1 MADLASGYNILQKLG
16 DGARSQVYQVVKPE
30 TGEVFA
36 LKRVLREGHEDCRFL
51 DQAIREFEVC
61 SRLQHPYLRKAH
73 ELKRV
78 RHLLKLVEVQ
88 VVMEYVEGVSLD
100 KRRPEK
106 LHETVDLFLKVAE
119 ALDAMHQQGLLH
131 TDIKPNNILIT
142 ADSKVKI
149 IDFGQ
154 SCLVGYRKPR
164 IQGTPDYIAPEQ
176 VERRHLG
183 QQTDV
188 FNLGATLYWALT
200 GEAYP
205 TLITKKGKQV
215 DSVANRRKPVPSPQ
229 ELNPEVPS
237 ALSKLVMQCCLY
249 EMGSR
254 PRDMKEVITQLEMV
268 HHLLTKRQRSE
279 SEATAAAAG
288 QIGAAVAEKQPLPE
302 VVDFAADS
310 DDSYDFSG
318 FIREVVDEEA
328 EGRDSGPGGAV

>member
-1 MADLASGYNILQKLG
+1 MADLVSGYNVIQKLG

-51 DQAIREFEVC
+51 EQAIREYEIS
-61 SRLQHPYLRKAH
+61 SRLDHPYLRKAY

-78 RHLLKLVEVQ
+78 RSLVKLVEVQ
-88 VVMEYVEGVSLD
+88 VVMEYVEGVSLER
-100 KRRPEK
+100 RRPDRLDEI
-106 LHETVDLFLKVAE
+106 VDLFLKVSE
-119 ALDAMHQQGLLH
+119 ALEAMHRQGLLH

-142 ADSKVKI
+142 SDAKVKI

-154 SCLVGYRKPR
+154 SCLIGYRKPR

-176 VERRHLG
+176 VERRHLA

-200 GEAYP
+200 GETYP
-205 TLITKKGKQV
+205 TLITKKSKNPEP
-215 DSVANRRKPVPSPQ
+215 VAGRRKPVPSPQ
-229 ELNPEVPS
+229 ELNPEIPS

-249 EMGSR
+249 EMGAR
-254 PRDMKEVITQLEMV
+254 PRDMKEIITQLEMV
-268 HHLLTKRQRSE
+268 HHLLTKRRQTEQETS
-279 SEATAAAAG
+279 TAAAGRPATAG
-288 QIGAAVAEKQPLPE
+288 NRESSVPE
-302 VVDFAADS
+302 LVSFAADS

-318 FIREVVDEEA
+318 FIREVVEE
-328 EGRDSGPGGAV
+328 ETHEKDGKSGGAA

>member
-1 MADLASGYNILQKLG
+1 MADLASGYNIIQKLG

-30 TGEVFA
+30 TGEVFT

-51 DQAIREFEVC
+51 DQAIREFNIC
-61 SRLQHPYLRKAH
+61 SRLQHAYLRKAY
-73 ELKRV
+73 ELKRI
-78 RHLLKLVEVQ
+78 RSLLKLVEVQ
-88 VVMEYVEGVSLD
+88 AILEYVEGVSLD
-100 KRRPEK
+100 KRRPDQ
-106 LHETVDLFLKVAE
+106 LQATVDLFLQVAE

-131 TDIKPNNILIT
+131 TDIKPNNILVT
-142 ADSKVKI
+142 PDSKVKI

-154 SCLVGYRKPR
+154 SCLIGFRKPR

-183 QQTDV
+183 LQTDV

-200 GEAYP
+200 GETYP
-205 TLITKKGKQV
+205 TLITKKGKQA
-215 DSVANRRKPVPSPQ
+215 DPVASRRKPVPSPQ

-249 EMGSR
+249 EMGAR

-268 HHLLTKRQRSE
+268 HHLLTKRRQSE
-279 SEATAAAAG
+279 MDASAASAG
-288 QIGAAVAEKQPLPE
+288 GAAVSKAKAPAEPE

-318 FIREVVDEEA
+318 FIREVMDEETH
-328 EGRDSGPGGAV
+328 GKDSKPGGPA